1 MGGCETD
8 DYEMGD
14 CETGDFAMV
23 DDRRESSEA
32 ADFGSLGWSAAS
44 PSESSAGPRTL
55 IPPPSQL
62 SIFHGD
68 RELDLTSAQR
78 AFEVAKDAR

>member
-23 DDRRESSEA
+23 DDRRESGVAE
-32 ADFGSLGWSAAS
+32 DFGSLGWSAAS
-44 PSESSAGPRTL
+44 VSESSVTPG
-55 IPPPSQL
+55 
-62 SIFHGD
+62 H
-68 RELDLTSAQR
+68 
-78 AFEVAKDAR
+78 